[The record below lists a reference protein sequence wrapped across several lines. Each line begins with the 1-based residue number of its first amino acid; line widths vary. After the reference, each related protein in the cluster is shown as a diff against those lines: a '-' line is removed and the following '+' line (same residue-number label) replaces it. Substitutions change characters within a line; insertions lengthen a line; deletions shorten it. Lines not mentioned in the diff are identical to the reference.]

1 MKEKHDFTIRYD
13 LDYFMTRLLGYLVAH
28 KYLLDP
34 YTHQVIQN
42 VTDAENLFFEERRYG
57 KTVTEAL
64 EIADEVLFRNV
75 GLSQYDVVTDLLME
89 YYSDTFELDS
99 EKAMEYW
106 TIRALTEIPDLF
118 DVFDDTIIGIDQ
130 LELDTNYDA
139 LVDRIVTFMSDN
151 GIQ

>member
-13 LDYFMTRLLGYLVAH
+13 LDYFMTRLLGYLVAN

-34 YTHQVIQN
+34 NTHQVIQN

-89 YYSDTFELDS
+89 YYSDTFDLDT

-106 TIRALTEIPDLF
+106 TIRVLTEIPDLF
-118 DVFDDTIIGIDQ
+118 DVFDNTIIGIDQ

-139 LVDRIVTFMSDN
+139 LVSRIVTFMSDN

>member
-13 LDYFMTRLLGYLVAH
+13 IDYFMTRLLGYLVAN

-34 YTHQVIQN
+34 NTHQVIQN

-75 GLSQYDVVTDLLME
+75 GLSQYDVVTDLLMK

-106 TIRALTEIPDLF
+106 TIRVLTEIPDLF
-118 DVFDDTIIGIDQ
+118 DVFDNTIIGIDQ

-139 LVDRIVTFMSDN
+139 LVGRIVTFMSDN

>member
-13 LDYFMTRLLGYLVAH
+13 LDYFMTRLLGYLVAN

-34 YTHQVIQN
+34 NTHQVIQN

-99 EKAMEYW
+99 ENAMEYW
-106 TIRALTEIPDLF
+106 TIRVLTEIPDLF
-118 DVFDDTIIGIDQ
+118 DVFDKTIIGIDQ

-139 LVDRIVTFMSDN
+139 LVSRIVTFMSDN